1 MVPCRPH
8 LVSLGRIERRKW
20 DLLNSRC
27 RQRARQDRCHHCR
40 QGLPFLHGGT
50 SLGPNGG
57 ICAHTTAVDAIT
69 CGCSTRNL
77 LPPSW
82 RQFFFVFVGNSEIR
96 AFFSL
101 CPRVTLR
108 LGWAWR
114 EGPGQQD
121 ARRRVSVDGAAA
133 MLRRVRI
140 VLPRRAPP
148 VPSLVLSFPSALCPS
163 ARSTDAGVLG
173 GGVASRGRTG
183 ECRSAERSRPLGSSG
198 AGHPAHGGSR
208 PAGA

>member
-108 LGWAWR
+108 LGWAWK
-114 EGPGQQD
+114 G
-121 ARRRVSVDGAAA
+121 GAWAT
-133 MLRRVRI
+133 
-140 VLPRRAPP
+140 RRAP
-148 VPSLVLSFPSALCPS
+148 
-163 ARSTDAGVLG
+163 AGL
-173 GGVASRGRTG
+173 RGR
-183 ECRSAERSRPLGSSG
+183 SRRDAAPGAHCAAPPGSPCPLSCSFLPFC
-198 AGHPAHGGSR
+198 ALPVC
-208 PAGA
+208 PVD